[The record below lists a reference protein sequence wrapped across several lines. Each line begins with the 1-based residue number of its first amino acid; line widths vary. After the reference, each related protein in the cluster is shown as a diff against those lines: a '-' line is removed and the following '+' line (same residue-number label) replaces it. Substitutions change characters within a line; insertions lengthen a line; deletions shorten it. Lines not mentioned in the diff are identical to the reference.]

1 VKMKLPNPEMTLIDD
16 NKLIGYSLN
25 INHSDGQ
32 HKARV
37 FKSALNLTID
47 NVEELKI
54 ALFNAVKKYEAIP
67 DKINLYGQKY
77 IIDFPLTR
85 EGKTAII
92 HSVWIVRNDENFPR
106 LVTCYLL

>member
-1 VKMKLPNPEMTLIDD
+1 MKLSNPEKTFIDN
-16 NKLIGYSLN
+16 NKLAGYSLN
-25 INHSDGQ
+25 VNHEEGK

-47 NVEELKI
+47 NLEELKQV
-54 ALFNAVKKYEAIP
+54 LLEAVKTYEAIP
-67 DKINLYGQKY
+67 DKANSYGQKY
-77 IIDFPLTR
+77 IIDFPWTR
-85 EGKTAII
+85 NNKTTIV